1 MITGLRGALEAI
13 SEDALIIDIGPLS
26 LEVFAPTS
34 TIGVI
39 GPVGRPVRLHTYLY
53 IREEVLSLYGFGSM
67 EERDLFV
74 MLIGVSGVG
83 PRLALAILSAM
94 SPRDLARAISSE
106 DIPALT
112 RVNGLG
118 KKTAGRLVLELK
130 GKMEREWGEIAVSPS
145 PDLDEVVADSEDTD
159 FVASGSVSR
168 LADQLV
174 QVAEPRVRPLESVLR
189 CGQLGEVG

>member
-1 MITGLRGALEAI
+1 MITGLRGTLEAV
-13 SEDALIIDIGPLS
+13 SDDALTIDIGPLS

-34 TIGVI
+34 TIGAL
-39 GPVGRPVRLHTYLY
+39 GPTGQPVRLHTYLY
-53 IREEVLSLYGFGSM
+53 IREEVLSLYGFASL
-67 EERDLFV
+67 EERELFV

-83 PRLALAILSAM
+83 PRLALAVLSAM
-94 SPRDLARAISSE
+94 SPRDLARAISSD

-145 PDLDEVVADSEDTD
+145 PDLDEVVAALSALGYQPSE
-159 FVASGSVSR
+159 AREALSG
-168 LADQLV
+168 ANIDP
-174 QVAEPRVRPLESVLR
+174 AAPLEDKVMTVLQR
-189 CGQLGEVG
+189 MGAS

>member
-106 DIPALT
+106 DISALT

-145 PDLDEVVADSEDTD
+145 PDLDEVVAALSALGYQPSEART
-159 FVASGSVSR
+159 A
-168 LADQLV
+168 LAGLNIDP
-174 QVAEPRVRPLESVLR
+174 ATPLEEKVMTVLQR
-189 CGQLGEVG
+189 MGAG